1 MWFHFKRAYT
11 ETVACFRFYDG
22 TFVVRSPAAGRGGS
36 LAAGRGGWRRRPQ
49 AVRVPTS
56 SSARFSSAFM
66 YPIV

>member
-22 TFVVRSPAAGRGGS
+22 TFVVRSPAAGRGG
-36 LAAGRGGWRRRPQ
+36 WRRRPQ